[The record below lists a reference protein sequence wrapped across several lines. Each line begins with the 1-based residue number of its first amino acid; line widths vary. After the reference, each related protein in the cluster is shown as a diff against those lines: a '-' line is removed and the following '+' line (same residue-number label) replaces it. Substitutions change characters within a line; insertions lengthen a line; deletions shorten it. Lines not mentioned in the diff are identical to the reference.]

1 MTTKGSRL
9 RPGLVKASPSRWQHT
24 MAPCADPTGREV
36 PGMGPDLACDPQSA
50 APIGAAG
57 WTAGAEG
64 VGTSR
69 LWALRLEK
77 AMAANRTT
85 RATPAMA

>member
-9 RPGLVKASPSRWQHT
+9 RPGLVKASPSRWRH
-24 MAPCADPTGREV
+24 AVSPCADGRGA
-36 PGMGPDLACDPQSA
+36 PGVGPDLARDPQSA

-64 VGTSR
+64 VGTST

-77 AMAANRTT
+77 AMAASRTT